1 MIFKHLEGDSLTL
14 GELQLI
20 TLAVSRFIG
29 KNPIYLVPKKQVPS
43 VFAVAHS
50 KEIARGQKS
59 NVVLDAVIFVR
70 VNKAFYPLR
79 PSLYFNIS
87 NKI

>member
-1 MIFKHLEGDSLTL
+1 MIFKYLEGDSLTL

-50 KEIARGQKS
+50 KEIACGQKS
-59 NVVLDAVIFVR
+59 NVVLDAVILVR
-70 VNKAFYPLR
+70 VNKVFYLLR
-79 PSLYFNIS
+79 PYLYFNIS

>member
-29 KNPIYLVPKKQVPS
+29 KNLIYLVPKKQVPP

-50 KEIARGQKS
+50 TEIACDRKS
-59 NVVLDAVIFVR
+59 NVVLDAVIFVT
-70 VNKAFYPLR
+70 VDKAFYPLR
-79 PSLYFNIS
+79 PSLHFNIS